1 MKKLLAGFGMAALL
15 SCALAGT
22 ALAAWEQ
29 DETGYSFRNDSGSYA
44 RSQIME
50 IEGVRYGFNEQAY
63 MVTGWAKFD
72 SNWYYFEPSGAMAL
86 GWKQLDGKWYYL
98 NAEKGG
104 TMQVS
109 WMNLGPKRYYF
120 REDGS
125 MVTGS
130 FDVDGLVYFAEP
142 TGELR
147 RNTYA
152 EENGITIRY
161 DEDGREWYKNKE
173 NEVNNKGGGE
183 LWLPVLAGEAL
194 SRQRESVQ
202 QDNMDLIE
210 GVKEELYEEYKEKVL
225 SVSYKSK
232 ARESRRTKWEE
243 KVKRE
248 LTKYAVPEQEIA
260 EFIAQVKSDY
270 FGSDAYY
277 EEDEEDED
285 DYEDDYE

>member
-1 MKKLLAGFGMAALL
+1 MKKLLAGFGVAVVL
-15 SCALAGT
+15 SCMMAGS
-22 ALAAWEQ
+22 ALAAWEHN
-29 DETGYSFRNDSGSYA
+29 ENGYSYRNDSGSYA

-63 MVTGWAKFD
+63 MVTGWARFD

-86 GWKQLDGKWYYL
+86 GWKELDGKWYYL
-98 NAEKGG
+98 DAGKGG
-104 TMQVS
+104 AMQVS
-109 WMNLGPKRYYF
+109 WLNLGPKRYYF

-130 FDVDGLVYFAEP
+130 FDVAGLVYFAEP

-183 LWLPVLAGEAL
+183 LWLPVLAGNAL
-194 SRQRESVQ
+194 AEQRESVQ
-202 QDNMDLIE
+202 QGNLDLIE
-210 GVKEELYEEYKEKVL
+210 EVKEELYEEYKEKVVTA
-225 SVSYKSK
+225 SSK
-232 ARESRRTKWEE
+232 ARESRRTRWEE

-248 LTKYAVPEQEIA
+248 LAKYAVEEQEIL
-260 EFIAQVKSDY
+260 EFISQVKSGY

-277 EEDEEDED
+277 EEDEEEEED
-285 DYEDDYE
+285 

>member
-1 MKKLLAGFGMAALL
+1 MKKLLAGFGIAAVL
-15 SCALAGT
+15 SCMTAGS

-29 DETGYSFRNDSGSYA
+29 NETGYSYRNDSGSYA

-63 MVTGWAKFD
+63 MVTGWARFD
-72 SNWYYFEPSGAMAL
+72 SNWYYFEPNGAMAL
-86 GWKQLDGKWYYL
+86 GWKELDGKWYYL
-98 NAEKGG
+98 DAGKGG
-104 TMQVS
+104 AMQVS
-109 WMNLGPKRYYF
+109 WLNLGPKRYYF

-130 FDVDGLVYFAEP
+130 FDVGGLVYFAEP

-161 DEDGREWYKNKE
+161 DEDGREWYRNKE
-173 NEVNNKGGGE
+173 NEVSNKGGGE
-183 LWLPVLAGEAL
+183 LWLPVLAGNAL
-194 SRQRESVQ
+194 AEQRESVQ
-202 QDNMDLIE
+202 QGNLDLIE
-210 GVKEELYEEYKEKVL
+210 EAKEELYEEYKEKVVTA
-225 SVSYKSK
+225 SSK
-232 ARESRRTKWEE
+232 ARESRRTRWEE

-248 LTKYAVPEQEIA
+248 LAKYAVEEQEIT
-260 EFIAQVKSDY
+260 EFISQVKSGY

-277 EEDEEDED
+277 EEDDEEEDD
-285 DYEDDYE
+285 